1 MNNRRTHEPGRKLR
15 VLIADDELL
24 CREQMRRF
32 LHAEPGTEIVAECL
46 NGIEVVKAIHQK
58 RPDLV
63 FLDVKMPELDGF
75 GVIEALK
82 DTRLPAI
89 VFVTAYDQFALRAF
103 GIDAVDY
110 LLKPFD
116 RGRLQTALRRARQR
130 LLHDWADQAT
140 PSLPDPLANGAAR
153 GKSLECL
160 AVKSG
165 SRITVVRVA
174 EIDWICAADNYAELH
189 VANKTHLLRTTITA
203 LASRLPS
210 NRFVRISRSALVNLD
225 RIKELRPRSHGD
237 YLFILQDG
245 TRVVGSR
252 NYRHNLAEL
261 LGKAR

>member
-1 MNNRRTHEPGRKLR
+1 MNNGRIHEPGRKLR

-24 CREQMRRF
+24 CLEQIRRF
-32 LHAEPGTEIVAECL
+32 LHAEPGIEIVAECR

-58 RPDLV
+58 RPDLA

-75 GVIEALK
+75 GVIDALK

-103 GIDAVDY
+103 GIHAVDY

-116 RGRLQTALRRARQR
+116 RARFQTALRRARQR
-130 LLHDWADQAT
+130 LRHNWPDQT
-140 PSLPDPLANGAAR
+140 NLGLTNPLANGGSR
-153 GKSLECL
+153 GKSLECV
-160 AVKSG
+160 AIKSG
-165 SRITVVRVA
+165 GRITIVRAA

-189 VANKTHLLRTTITA
+189 VAKKIYLLRTTITA
-203 LASRLPS
+203 IANRLPA
-210 NRFVRISRSALVNLD
+210 NRFVRISRSVLVNVD
-225 RIKELRPRSHGD
+225 RIKELCPKSHGD
-237 YLFILQDG
+237 YIFVLLDG
-245 TRVVGSR
+245 TRLTGSR